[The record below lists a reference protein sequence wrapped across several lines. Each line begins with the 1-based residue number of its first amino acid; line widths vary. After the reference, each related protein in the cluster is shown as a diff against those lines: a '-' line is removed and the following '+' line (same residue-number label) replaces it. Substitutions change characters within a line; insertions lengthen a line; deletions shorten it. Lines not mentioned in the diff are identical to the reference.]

1 MKFSEVLRKYIA
13 EHSALIKPIA
23 IAAVGILLIII
34 SMGGSGGE
42 TDSYAEDDLTKEVR
56 EFCEAI
62 DGVGECKVMIYYK
75 NEAYSRS
82 DEKTVDSVVI
92 VCRGAD
98 SVEIRK
104 SLTEMLSSL
113 FGIGANRIRI
123 EKMA

>member
-1 MKFSEVLRKYIA
+1 MFKDGFLKFIKEKKDIMKIALVL
-13 EHSALIKPIA
+13 AL
-23 IAAVGILLIII
+23 GLLLIFI
-34 SMGGSGGE
+34 GSKDRTNTE
-42 TDSYAEDDLTKEVR
+42 SDEELEERVASI
-56 EFCEAI
+56 CEAI

-82 DEKTVDSVVI
+82 EEKAVDSVVI

-113 FGIGANRIRI
+113 FGIGANRVRI

>member
-1 MKFSEVLRKYIA
+1 MFKDGFLKFIKEKKDVMKIALVL
-13 EHSALIKPIA
+13 AL
-23 IAAVGILLIII
+23 GLLLIFI
-34 SMGGSGGE
+34 GSKDRTKTESGE
-42 TDSYAEDDLTKEVR
+42 ELEERVASI
-56 EFCEAI
+56 CEAI

>member
-1 MKFSEVLRKYIA
+1 MFKDGFLKFIKEKKDVMKIALVL
-13 EHSALIKPIA
+13 AL
-23 IAAVGILLIII
+23 GLLLIFI
-34 SMGGSGGE
+34 GSKDRTKTESGE
-42 TDSYAEDDLTKEVR
+42 ELEERVASI
-56 EFCEAI
+56 CEAI

-98 SVEIRK
+98 SIEIRK